1 MPVFAAPPGI
11 PGSPD
16 RCSMQCPPRSG
27 RTDRVNE
34 WALGAAASS
43 SPSSE
48 SRYRVASAATSQ
60 QRPDSVATPGH
71 PYGVRQPRSVCA
83 VAEATAFGPA
93 DTLNSVP
100 GPHRV
105 VAALCALTL
114 MTSACTVSPP
124 PAPQST
130 DTSKI
135 TTPPPPKATQ
145 IIMAI
150 DSIGPGFNSHL
161 LSDQSPVN
169 AAISSLVLPS
179 SFRPV
184 PDPASPTG
192 SRWELDT
199 TLLESAVV
207 TNENPFTVTYKIR
220 PEAQWTDN
228 APIGADDFSYLWRQM
243 VSHPGVV
250 DPAGYDLI
258 TGVQSVEGG
267 KTAVVTFS
275 QPYPA
280 WRELFNDILPAHIV
294 KDVPGGFA
302 AGLARALPV
311 TGGQFRVENI
321 DPQRDEILLARNDRY
336 WSAPAKPDQVLF
348 RRGGATAAL
357 ADSIRNGDTQV
368 AQVHGGAAAFA
379 QLSAI
384 PDVRTARI
392 VTPRVMQLTLRA
404 QQAALADSQVRK
416 AILGLVDVDL
426 LASVGAGD
434 DNTVTLAQAQ
444 VRSPSDPGYVP
455 TAPPALTKE
464 AALTL
469 LANAGYQVEPVET
482 TPPATPGTPAPEN
495 NRGRVTK
502 DGVPLTLVLG
512 VAANDPTAVAV
523 ANTAADQLRNVGIA
537 ASVAALDPVA
547 LYGDALI
554 NNKVDAVVG
563 WHQAG
568 GDLATALASRYGC
581 PALEATAVSTATPGP
596 TSSPSPSPTSN
607 APVPPPPTTTATP
620 TTPSPAPESGQL
632 VQAPSNITGICDRS
646 IQPKIDAALDGTEDI
661 GEVINAVESR
671 LWNMSTVLPILQ
683 DTTIVAAGPSV
694 QNVCLSGAVPVGIVG
709 DAGMWVKAAQ

>member
-1 MPVFAAPPGI
+1 VP
-11 PGSPD
+11 
-16 RCSMQCPPRSG
+16 
-27 RTDRVNE
+27 TT
-34 WALGAAASS
+34 
-43 SPSSE
+43 
-48 SRYRVASAATSQ
+48 SRRLSCVA
-60 QRPDSVATPGH
+60 G
-71 PYGVRQPRSVCA
+71 
-83 VAEATAFGPA
+83 
-93 DTLNSVP
+93 
-100 GPHRV
+100 
-105 VAALCALTL
+105 ALTSTL
-114 MTSACTVSPP
+114 LLVTACTVSPP

-130 DTSKI
+130 ETSES
-135 TTPPPPKATQ
+135 TPPPPAKATQ
-145 IIMAI
+145 IIVAI
-150 DSIGPGFNSHL
+150 DSVGPGFNSHL

-184 PDPASPTG
+184 SDPASPTG
-192 SRWELDT
+192 SRWQLDP
-199 TLLESAVV
+199 TLLVSADV

-228 APIGADDFSYLWRQM
+228 APIAADDYWYLWRQM
-243 VSHPGVV
+243 VSQPGVV

-302 AGLARALPV
+302 AGLVRALPV
-311 TGGQFRVENI
+311 TGGQFRVESI

-336 WSAPAKPDQVLF
+336 WGVPAKPDLILF

-368 AQVHGGAAAFA
+368 AQVHGGQAAFA

-404 QQAALADSQVRK
+404 QQPALADPQVRQ
-416 AILGLVDVDL
+416 AILGLLDVDL
-426 LASVGAGD
+426 LASVGAGS

-464 AALTL
+464 AALAL
-469 LANAGYQVEPVET
+469 LAGSGYQVQPVET
-482 TPPATPGTPAPEN
+482 LQPTTPGTPVPDT
-495 NRGRVTK
+495 NRGRITK
-502 DGVPLTLVLG
+502 DGQPLTLVLG
-512 VAANDPTAVAV
+512 VAANDGTSVAV
-523 ANTAADQLRNVGIA
+523 ANTAADQLRSVGIT
-537 ASVAALDPVA
+537 ASVLALDPPV
-547 LYGDALI
+547 LYGEALDA
-554 NNKVDAVVG
+554 NRFDAIVG

-581 PALEATAVSTATPGP
+581 PALEATAVPTTTTDAGTPSAT
-596 TSSPSPSPTSN
+596 TSSPRSTTSAPPTS
-607 APVPPPPTTTATP
+607 APPPTTVTSP
-620 TTPSPAPESGQL
+620 LPAPESGQL
-632 VQAPSNITGICDRS
+632 VQAPSNLTGICDRS
-646 IQPKIDAALDGTEDI
+646 IQPKIDAALDGSENI
-661 GEVINAVESR
+661 GEVLNAVEPR

-683 DTTIVAAGPSV
+683 DTTIVASGPSV
-694 QNVCLSGAVPVGIVG
+694 QNVSLSGAVPVGIVG
-709 DAGMWVKAAQ
+709 DAGNWVKAPQ

>member
-1 MPVFAAPPGI
+1 MPTTL
-11 PGSPD
+11 
-16 RCSMQCPPRSG
+16 R
-27 RTDRVNE
+27 RV
-34 WALGAAASS
+34 
-43 SPSSE
+43 
-48 SRYRVASAATSQ
+48 SA
-60 QRPDSVATPGH
+60 
-71 PYGVRQPRSVCA
+71 
-83 VAEATAFGPA
+83 
-93 DTLNSVP
+93 
-100 GPHRV
+100 V
-105 VAALCALTL
+105 VGALTSAL
-114 MTSACTVSPP
+114 VVGTACTVSPP

-130 DTSKI
+130 DTTET
-135 TTPPPPKATQ
+135 TTPPPPRATQ

-150 DSIGPGFNSHL
+150 DSIGPGFNPHL

-184 PDPASPTG
+184 PDPNSPTG

-199 TLLESAVV
+199 TLLESAQV
-207 TNENPFTVTYKIR
+207 TSDSPFTVTYEIR

-228 APIGADDFSYLWRQM
+228 APIAADDFWYMWREM
-243 VSHPGVV
+243 VSQPGVV

-280 WRELFNDILPAHIV
+280 WRELFNNILPAHIV

-311 TGGQFRVENI
+311 TGGQFRVETI

-336 WSAPAKPDQVLF
+336 WSAPANPDQVLF
-348 RRGGATAAL
+348 RRGGATSAL

-404 QQAALADSQVRK
+404 QQPALADSQVRK
-416 AILGLVDVDL
+416 AILGLLDVDL

-455 TAPPALTKE
+455 TAPTAMTKE
-464 AALTL
+464 DALGL
-469 LANAGYQVEPVET
+469 LADAGYQVEPVDT
-482 TPPATPGTPAPEN
+482 SPPPTPGTPAPEN
-495 NRGRVTK
+495 NRGRITK
-502 DGVPLTLVLG
+502 DGVPLSLVLG
-512 VAANDPTAVAV
+512 VAANDPTSVAV
-523 ANTAADQLRNVGIA
+523 ANTAADQLRNVGIT
-537 ASVAALDPVA
+537 ASVSALDPVA
-547 LYGDALI
+547 LYGDALT
-554 NNKVDAVVG
+554 NNRVDAVVG

-581 PALEATAVSTATPGP
+581 PALEATAVSTASPGTP
-596 TSSPSPSPTSN
+596 TPSPTPTPTSK
-607 APVPPPPTTTATP
+607 PPRPTTTATP
-620 TTPSPAPESGQL
+620 TTPSPAPESGEL

-646 IQPKIDAALDGTEDI
+646 IQPRIEAALDGTENIAD
-661 GEVINAVESR
+661 VVTAVEPR

-694 QNVCLSGAVPVGIVG
+694 QNVSLSGAVPVGIVA
-709 DAGMWVKAAQ
+709 DAGKWVKAPQ